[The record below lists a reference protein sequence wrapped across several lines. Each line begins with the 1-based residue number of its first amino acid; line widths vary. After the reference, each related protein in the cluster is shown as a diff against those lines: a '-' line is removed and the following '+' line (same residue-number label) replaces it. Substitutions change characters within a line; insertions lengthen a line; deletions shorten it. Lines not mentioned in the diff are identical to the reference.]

1 MNIFS
6 PHISFTELA
15 NIADQQSQPAAETLE
30 HLATCSHCSKE
41 LQTVRQAIG
50 LMRIDDVEDAPASL
64 IHNAKAMFRGRGAN
78 REPSRL
84 ARVLAALTFDSLT
97 AQPAFGLRS
106 GTTSA
111 GRQLVYSTELADVDL
126 RVSQQS
132 GEWEIAGQI
141 LGASELRGK
150 VNLENENF
158 SASTDL
164 NELAEF
170 GFQSVPGGIY
180 TMFVQ
185 LPELEIEI
193 PPLQL
198 GH

>member
-15 NIADQQSQPAAETLE
+15 DIADEQSQPAAETLL
-30 HLATCSHCSKE
+30 HLSTCSHCAKE
-41 LQTVRQAIG
+41 LQTLRQAIG
-50 LMRIDDVEDAPASL
+50 LMRIDNVDNAPASL
-64 IHNAKAMFRGRGAN
+64 INSAKAMFRNRGAN

-97 AQPAFGLRS
+97 AKPAFGLRS
-106 GTTSA
+106 GAST
-111 GRQLVYSTELADVDL
+111 GRQLVYSTEMTDIDL
-126 RVSQQS
+126 RVSPQS

-141 LGASELRGK
+141 LGPRQARGK
-150 VNLENENF
+150 VDLESESF
-158 SASTDL
+158 SVSADL
-164 NELAEF
+164 SELAEF
-170 GFQSVPGGIY
+170 GFQSVPSGIY
-180 TMFVQ
+180 TMFVH

-193 PPLQL
+193 PSLQL

>member
-15 NIADQQSQPAAETLE
+15 DVAEERSKPAAETLQ
-30 HLATCSHCSKE
+30 HLATCSPCAKE
-41 LQTVRQAIG
+41 LQTLRQAIG
-50 LMRIDDVEDAPASL
+50 LMRSDDVEDAPANL
-64 IHNAKAMFRGRGAN
+64 VKYAKNIFTGRSAN

-84 ARVLAALTFDSLT
+84 ARLLASLTFDSLT
-97 AQPAFGLRS
+97 AKPAFGLRS
-106 GTTSA
+106 GTSA
-111 GRQLVYSTELADVDL
+111 GRQLVYSTEMADIDL
-126 RVSQQS
+126 RVSPQS

-141 LGASELRGK
+141 LGSSQSRGK
-150 VNLENENF
+150 VNLESASF
-158 SASTDL
+158 SASADL

-170 GFQSVPGGIY
+170 GFQSVPSGIY

>member
-15 NIADQQSQPAAETLE
+15 DVADELSQSAAGTLQ
-30 HLATCSHCSKE
+30 HLATCSHCAKE
-41 LQTVRQAIG
+41 LHTLRQAIG
-50 LMRIDDVEDAPASL
+50 LMRIDDVENAPASL
-64 IHNAKAMFRGRGAN
+64 IKSAKDMFRGRGAN

-97 AQPAFGLRS
+97 AKPAFGLRS
-106 GTTSA
+106 GATA
-111 GRQLVYSTELADVDL
+111 GRQLVYATELADIDL

-141 LGASELRGK
+141 LGASESRGK
-150 VNLENENF
+150 VNLESDTF
-158 SASTDL
+158 SASADL

-170 GFQSVPGGIY
+170 GFQSVPSGIY
-180 TMFVQ
+180 TMFVH

>member
-15 NIADQQSQPAAETLE
+15 DIADEQSQPAADTLK
-30 HLATCSHCSKE
+30 HLATCSHCAKE
-41 LQTVRQAIG
+41 LQTLRQAIG
-50 LMRIDDVEDAPASL
+50 LMRIDNVENAPASL
-64 IHNAKAMFRGRGAN
+64 IKNAKAMFRNRGAN

-97 AQPAFGLRS
+97 AKPAFGLRS
-106 GTTSA
+106 GASA
-111 GRQLVYSTELADVDL
+111 GRQLVYSTEIADVDL
-126 RVSQQS
+126 RLSPQS

-141 LGASELRGK
+141 LGASESRGK
-150 VNLENENF
+150 VKLVSDTF
-158 SASTDL
+158 SASADL

-170 GFQSVPGGIY
+170 GFQSVPSGSY
-180 TMFVQ
+180 TMFVD

-193 PPLQL
+193 PPLEL

>member
-15 NIADQQSQPAAETLE
+15 DIADEQSQPAAETLL
-30 HLATCSHCSKE
+30 HLTTCSHCAKE
-41 LQTVRQAIG
+41 LQTLRQAIG
-50 LMRIDDVEDAPASL
+50 LMRIDDVDNAPASL
-64 IHNAKAMFRGRGAN
+64 IKSAKAMFRNRGAN

-106 GTTSA
+106 GATT
-111 GRQLVYSTELADVDL
+111 GRQLVYSTEMADLDL
-126 RVSQQS
+126 RVSPQS

-141 LGASELRGK
+141 LGSSESRGNVK
-150 VNLENENF
+150 LVSDTF
-158 SASTDL
+158 SASADL

-170 GFQSVPGGIY
+170 GFQSVPSGIY
-180 TMFVQ
+180 TMLVH

>member
-1 MNIFS
+1 LADAAE
-6 PHISFTELA
+6 EL
-15 NIADQQSQPAAETLE
+15 SKPAAETLE
-30 HLATCSHCSKE
+30 HLATCSHCAKE
-41 LQTVRQAIG
+41 LQTLRQTIG
-50 LMRIDDVEDAPASL
+50 LMRSDDVEDAPARL
-64 IHNAKAMFRGRGAN
+64 IKNAREMFRVRGAN
-78 REPSRL
+78 RESSRL

-97 AQPAFGLRS
+97 AKPAFGLRS
-106 GTTSA
+106 GASA
-111 GRQLVYSTELADVDL
+111 GRQLIYSTESTDIDL
-126 RVSQQS
+126 RVAEQS

-141 LGASELRGK
+141 LGLSQSGGK
-150 VNLENENF
+150 VNLESESF
-158 SASTDL
+158 SASADL

-170 GFQSVPGGIY
+170 GFQSVPSGSY

>member
-1 MNIFS
+1 MNILS

-15 NIADQQSQPAAETLE
+15 DIADKQSQPAAKTLE
-30 HLATCSHCSKE
+30 HLATCSHCAKE
-41 LQTVRQAIG
+41 LQTLRQAIG
-50 LMRIDDVEDAPASL
+50 LMRIDDVESAPASL
-64 IHNAKAMFRGRGAN
+64 IKSARDMFRGRGAN

-97 AQPAFGLRS
+97 AKPAFGLRS
-106 GTTSA
+106 GATT
-111 GRQLVYSTELADVDL
+111 GRQLVYSTELADIDL
-126 RVSQQS
+126 RVSPQS

-141 LGASELRGK
+141 LGSSQRGT
-150 VNLENENF
+150 VNLESESF
-158 SASTDL
+158 SATADL

-170 GFQSVPGGIY
+170 GFQSVPSGIY
-180 TMFVQ
+180 TMFVH

>member
-1 MNIFS
+1 MNILS

-15 NIADQQSQPAAETLE
+15 DVADEQSQPAAKTLQ
-30 HLATCSHCSKE
+30 HLATCSHCAKE
-41 LQTVRQAIG
+41 LQSLRQAIG
-50 LMRIDDVEDAPASL
+50 LMRIDDAENAPASL
-64 IHNAKAMFRGRGAN
+64 IKNAKAMFRGRGAN

-84 ARVLAALTFDSLT
+84 ARVLAALTFDSHT
-97 AQPAFGLRS
+97 AKPAFGLRS
-106 GTTSA
+106 AAST
-111 GRQLVYSTELADVDL
+111 GRQLVYSTEMADIDL
-126 RVSQQS
+126 RVSPQS

-141 LGASELRGK
+141 LGASQSGGK
-150 VNLENENF
+150 VNLESDSF
-158 SASTDL
+158 SASADL

-170 GFQSVPGGIY
+170 GFQSVPSGIY
-180 TMFVQ
+180 TVLVQ

>member
-15 NIADQQSQPAAETLE
+15 DIADEQSQPAAETLL
-30 HLATCSHCSKE
+30 HLSTCSHCAKE
-41 LQTVRQAIG
+41 LQTLRQAIG
-50 LMRIDDVEDAPASL
+50 LMRIDNVDNAPASL
-64 IHNAKAMFRGRGAN
+64 INSAKAMFRNRGAN

-97 AQPAFGLRS
+97 AKPAFGLRS
-106 GTTSA
+106 GAST
-111 GRQLVYSTELADVDL
+111 GRQLVYSTEMTDIDL
-126 RVSQQS
+126 RVSPQS

-141 LGASELRGK
+141 LGSSESRGNVK
-150 VNLENENF
+150 LVSDTF
-158 SASTDL
+158 SASADL

-170 GFQSVPGGIY
+170 GFQSVPSGIY
-180 TMFVQ
+180 TMLVH

>member
-15 NIADQQSQPAAETLE
+15 DVADEQSTPAAETLK
-30 HLATCSHCSKE
+30 HLATCSHCAKE
-41 LQTVRQAIG
+41 LQTLRQAIG
-50 LMRIDDVEDAPASL
+50 LMRIDDVENAPASL
-64 IHNAKAMFRGRGAN
+64 IKNAKDMFRIRGAN

-97 AQPAFGLRS
+97 VKPAFGLRS
-106 GTTSA
+106 GISA
-111 GRQLVYSTELADVDL
+111 GRQLVYSTEMADIDL
-126 RVSQQS
+126 RVSPQS

-141 LGASELRGK
+141 LGSSQATGK
-150 VNLENENF
+150 VNLKSESF
-158 SASTDL
+158 HASADL

-170 GFQSVPGGIY
+170 GFQSVPSGIY
-180 TMFVQ
+180 TLFVH

>member
-15 NIADQQSQPAAETLE
+15 DLADEKSRPSSPETLE
-30 HLATCSHCSKE
+30 HLAGCSHCAKE
-41 LQTVRQAIG
+41 LQALRQTIG
-50 LMRIDDVEDAPASL
+50 LMRTDDVEDAPANL
-64 IHNAKAMFRGRGAN
+64 VKYAKNMFTGRSASRG
-78 REPSRL
+78 PSRL
-84 ARVLAALTFDSLT
+84 ARVLASLTFDSLT
-97 AQPAFGLRS
+97 AKPAFGLRS
-106 GTTSA
+106 GASS
-111 GRQLVYSTELADVDL
+111 GRQLVYSTEIADVDL
-126 RVSQQS
+126 RVSPQS

-141 LGASELRGK
+141 LGSSQAQGR
-150 VNLENENF
+150 VNLESESF
-158 SASTDL
+158 STSVDL

-170 GFQSVPGGIY
+170 GFQSVPSGIY
-180 TMFVQ
+180 RMFVH

>member
-6 PHISFTELA
+6 QHISFTELA
-15 NIADQQSQPAAETLE
+15 DIADEQSQPAAETLA
-30 HLATCSHCSKE
+30 HLETCSHCTKE
-41 LQTVRQAIG
+41 LQALRQAIG
-50 LMRIDDVEDAPASL
+50 LMRIDDVENAPASL
-64 IHNAKAMFRGRGAN
+64 IRSAKAMFRNRGAN

-97 AQPAFGLRS
+97 TKPAFGLRS
-106 GTTSA
+106 GATA
-111 GRQLVYSTELADVDL
+111 GRQLVYSTEMADIDL
-126 RVSQQS
+126 RVSAQS

-141 LGASELRGK
+141 LGSSESRGN
-150 VNLENENF
+150 VNLVSDTF
-158 SASTDL
+158 SASADL

-170 GFQSVPGGIY
+170 GFQSVPSGIY
-180 TMFVQ
+180 TMFVH

>member
-15 NIADQQSQPAAETLE
+15 DVADELSQPAAGTLQ
-30 HLATCSHCSKE
+30 HLATCSHCAKE
-41 LQTVRQAIG
+41 LHTLRQAIG
-50 LMRIDDVEDAPASL
+50 LMRIDDVENAPASL
-64 IHNAKAMFRGRGAN
+64 IKSAKDMFRGRGAN
-78 REPSRL
+78 REPSRV

-97 AQPAFGLRS
+97 AKPAYGLRS
-106 GTTSA
+106 GATA
-111 GRQLVYSTELADVDL
+111 GRQLVYATELADIDL

-141 LGASELRGK
+141 LGASESRGK
-150 VNLENENF
+150 VNLKSDSF
-158 SASTDL
+158 SASADL

-170 GFQSVPGGIY
+170 GFQSVPSGIY
-180 TMFVQ
+180 TMFVH

>member
-6 PHISFTELA
+6 PHIDFTELA
-15 NIADQQSQPAAETLE
+15 DLADKQSKPAAEALE
-30 HLATCSHCSKE
+30 HLAACSRCAGE
-41 LQTVRQAIG
+41 LQALRQTVG
-50 LMRIDDVEDAPASL
+50 LMQADDVEDAPANL
-64 IHNAKAMFRGRGAN
+64 IKYAKNMFTGRSAS

-84 ARVLAALTFDSLT
+84 ARVLASLTFDSLT
-97 AQPAFGLRS
+97 ARPAFGLRS
-106 GTTSA
+106 GVSA
-111 GRQLVYSTELADVDL
+111 GRQLVYSTQIADIDL
-126 RVSQQS
+126 RVSPQS

-141 LGASELRGK
+141 LGSSQSAGT
-150 VNLENENF
+150 VNLESDSF
-158 SASTDL
+158 SASVDL

-170 GFQSVPGGIY
+170 GFQSVPSGIY
-180 TMFVQ
+180 RMFVH

>member
-6 PHISFTELA
+6 HHISFTELA
-15 NIADQQSQPAAETLE
+15 DIADAQSQPAAETLS
-30 HLATCSHCSKE
+30 HLASCSHCAKE
-41 LQTVRQAIG
+41 LQSLRQAIG
-50 LMRIDDVEDAPASL
+50 LMRIDDVDNAPASL
-64 IHNAKAMFRGRGAN
+64 IKSAKAMFRNRGAN

-84 ARVLAALTFDSLT
+84 ARVLAALTFDSLI
-97 AQPAFGLRS
+97 AKPAFGLRS
-106 GTTSA
+106 GAST
-111 GRQLVYSTELADVDL
+111 GRQLVYSTEMADIDL
-126 RVSQQS
+126 RLSPQS

-141 LGASELRGK
+141 LGSSESRGK
-150 VNLENENF
+150 VNLVSDTF
-158 SASTDL
+158 SASADL

-170 GFQSVPGGIY
+170 GFQSVPSGIY
-180 TMFVQ
+180 TMLVH

>member
-1 MNIFS
+1 MNILS

-15 NIADQQSQPAAETLE
+15 DVADEQSQPAAHTLQ
-30 HLATCSHCSKE
+30 HLATCSHCAKDF
-41 LQTVRQAIG
+41 QTLRQAIG

-64 IHNAKAMFRGRGAN
+64 IKNAKAMFRGRGAN
-78 REPSRL
+78 RETSRL

-97 AQPAFGLRS
+97 AKPAFGLRS
-106 GTTSA
+106 AASA
-111 GRQLVYSTELADVDL
+111 GRQLVYSTEMADIDL
-126 RVSQQS
+126 RVSPQS

-141 LGASELRGK
+141 LGASESRGK
-150 VNLENENF
+150 VNLESDSF
-158 SASTDL
+158 SASADL

-170 GFQSVPGGIY
+170 GFQSVPSGIY

-185 LPELEIEI
+185 LPEMEIEI

>member
-15 NIADQQSQPAAETLE
+15 DIADEQSQPAAETLL
-30 HLATCSHCSKE
+30 HLTTCSHCAKE
-41 LQTVRQAIG
+41 LQTLRQAIG
-50 LMRIDDVEDAPASL
+50 LMRIDDVENAPASL
-64 IHNAKAMFRGRGAN
+64 IKNAREMFRVRGAN

-97 AQPAFGLRS
+97 AKPAFGLRS
-106 GTTSA
+106 GATT
-111 GRQLVYSTELADVDL
+111 GRQLVYSTEMADLDL
-126 RVSQQS
+126 RVSPQS

-141 LGASELRGK
+141 LGASQSGGK
-150 VNLENENF
+150 VNLESDSF
-158 SASTDL
+158 SASADL

-170 GFQSVPGGIY
+170 GFQSVPSGIY
-180 TMFVQ
+180 TMLVH

>member
-15 NIADQQSQPAAETLE
+15 DIADAQSHPAAETLK
-30 HLATCSHCSKE
+30 HLDTCSHCAKE
-41 LQTVRQAIG
+41 LQTLRQAIG
-50 LMRIDDVEDAPASL
+50 LMRIDDVENAPASL
-64 IHNAKAMFRGRGAN
+64 IKSAKDMFRGRGAN

-97 AQPAFGLRS
+97 TKPAFGLRS
-106 GTTSA
+106 GTTA
-111 GRQLVYSTELADVDL
+111 GRQLVYSTGMADIDL

-141 LGASELRGK
+141 LGASESRGK
-150 VNLENENF
+150 VNLESDGF
-158 SASTDL
+158 SAAVDL

-170 GFQSVPGGIY
+170 GFQSVPSGIY
-180 TMFVQ
+180 TMFVH

>member
-1 MNIFS
+1 MNNFS

-15 NIADQQSQPAAETLE
+15 DLADAHSKPSAEALE
-30 HLATCSHCSKE
+30 HLAACSRCAEE
-41 LQTVRQAIG
+41 LQALRQTIG
-50 LMRIDDVEDAPASL
+50 FMRTDDLEDAPANL
-64 IHNAKAMFRGRGAN
+64 INYAKNIFTGRGAS

-84 ARVLAALTFDSLT
+84 ARVLASLTFDSLT
-97 AQPAFGLRS
+97 AKPAFGLRS
-106 GTTSA
+106 GASA
-111 GRQLVYSTELADVDL
+111 GRQLVYSTEMADIDL
-126 RVSQQS
+126 RVSPQS
-132 GEWEIAGQI
+132 GEWELAGQI
-141 LGASELRGK
+141 LGSSQPGGK
-150 VNLENENF
+150 VNLESESF
-158 SASTDL
+158 SASADL

-170 GFQSVPGGIY
+170 GFQSVPSGIY

>member
-1 MNIFS
+1 MNILS

-15 NIADQQSQPAAETLE
+15 DVADEQSQPAAKTLQ
-30 HLATCSHCSKE
+30 HLATCSHCAKE
-41 LQTVRQAIG
+41 LQSLRQAIG
-50 LMRIDDVEDAPASL
+50 WMRIDDVENAPASL
-64 IHNAKAMFRGRGAN
+64 IENAKAMFRGRGAN

-84 ARVLAALTFDSLT
+84 ARVLAALTFDSHT
-97 AQPAFGLRS
+97 AKPAFGLRS
-106 GTTSA
+106 TTTPE
-111 GRQLVYSTELADVDL
+111 RQLVYSTEMADIDL
-126 RVSQQS
+126 RVSPQS

-141 LGASELRGK
+141 LGASQSGGK
-150 VNLENENF
+150 VKLESDSF
-158 SASTDL
+158 SASADL

-170 GFQSVPGGIY
+170 SFQSVPSGIY
-180 TMFVQ
+180 SMFAH

>member
-15 NIADQQSQPAAETLE
+15 DVADEQSTPAAETLK
-30 HLATCSHCSKE
+30 HLATCSHCAKE
-41 LQTVRQAIG
+41 LQTLRQAIG
-50 LMRIDDVEDAPASL
+50 LMRIDDVDNAPASL
-64 IHNAKAMFRGRGAN
+64 IKSAKAMFRNRGAN

-97 AQPAFGLRS
+97 AKPAFGLRS
-106 GTTSA
+106 AATT
-111 GRQLVYSTELADVDL
+111 GRQLVYSTEMADLDL
-126 RVSQQS
+126 RVSPQS

-141 LGASELRGK
+141 LGSSESRGNVK
-150 VNLENENF
+150 LVSDTF
-158 SASTDL
+158 SASADL

-170 GFQSVPGGIY
+170 GFQSVPSGIY
-180 TMFVQ
+180 TMLVH